1 MKKATL
7 LCLAFMSA
15 AAVFALTD
23 QERQILRNLGK
34 RERCV
39 DRRPI
44 VINGVTNI
52 VETWKRGEFTWTQT
66 NAVRQ
71 IVGKKQTNT
80 FEERLAA
87 YSAKVEEYRADAE
100 VTKEM
105 RAQAKRAGKNLAKVI
120 KAMEQA
126 IKKAATEEEAEL
138 YRSLIEL
145 LEGVNE

>member
-39 DRRPI
+39 DRSPV

-52 VETWKRGEFTWTQT
+52 VETWRRGEFTWTQT
-66 NAVRQ
+66 NAVRK

-87 YSAKVEEYRADAE
+87 YSAKVKEYRADAE
-100 VTKEM
+100 VTKDM
-105 RAQAKRAGKNLAKVI
+105 RNQAKRAGKNLAKVV

-138 YRSLIEL
+138 YRLLIEL
-145 LEGVNE
+145 LEGSAE

>member
-1 MKKATL
+1 MEIKNNYTVYHL
-7 LCLAFMSA
+7 HSDLS
-15 AAVFALTD
+15 
-23 QERQILRNLGK
+23 
-34 RERCV
+34 
-39 DRRPI
+39 
-44 VINGVTNI
+44 NGVTNI
-52 VETWKRGEFTWTQT
+52 VETWRRGEFTWTQT
-66 NAVRQ
+66 NAVRK

-87 YSAKVEEYRADAE
+87 FKAQVEEYRADAE

-105 RAQAKRAGKNLAKVI
+105 RSQTKRAGKNLAKVI

-145 LEGVNE
+145 LEGANE

>member
-39 DRRPI
+39 DRSPVI
-44 VINGVTNI
+44 INGVTNI
-52 VETWKRGEFTWTQT
+52 VETWRRGEFTWTQT
-66 NAVRQ
+66 NAVRK

-105 RAQAKRAGKNLAKVI
+105 RSQAKRAGKNLAKVI
-120 KAMEQA
+120 KALEQA
-126 IKKAATEEEAEL
+126 IKKASTEEEAEL

-145 LEGVNE
+145 LEGASE

>member
-1 MKKATL
+1 MKKSTL

-39 DRRPI
+39 DRSPV

-52 VETWKRGEFTWTQT
+52 VETWRRGEFTWTQT
-66 NAVRQ
+66 NAVRK

-100 VTKEM
+100 VTKDM
-105 RAQAKRAGKNLAKVI
+105 RNQAKRAGKNLAKVV

-138 YRSLIEL
+138 YRLLIEL
-145 LEGVNE
+145 LEGSAE

>member
-15 AAVFALTD
+15 AAAFALTD

-34 RERCV
+34 RECCV
-39 DRRPI
+39 DRSPV

-52 VETWKRGEFTWTQT
+52 VETWRRGEFTWTQT
-66 NAVRQ
+66 NAVRK

-87 YSAKVEEYRADAE
+87 YSAKVEEYRADVE
-100 VTKEM
+100 TTKEM
-105 RAQAKRAGKNLAKVI
+105 RKQAKRAGKNLEKILKTLNQAVN
-120 KAMEQA
+120 KAQS
-126 IKKAATEEEAEL
+126 EEEAKL
-138 YRSLIEL
+138 YRSLVEL
-145 LEGVNE
+145 LEGASE